1 MTSPWTYWTTPRAA
15 ADCSAKRIMPN
26 RRLSMLNCTKEMN
39 DNYLLLDTFKE
50 MVVSWMKEAVVE
62 VLN

>member
-1 MTSPWTYWTTPRAA
+1 
-15 ADCSAKRIMPN
+15 
-26 RRLSMLNCTKEMN
+26 MLNCTKEMN